1 MIAVYGIKNCDTC
14 RKSLKWLKGE
24 GIEHCYHDLSID
36 GLDRDSLLVWVESIG
51 WNKLLNRRGTTWRNL
66 PEFEKEGLDET
77 RAVNLMLAHP
87 TLIKRPV
94 FEIGP
99 RVFVGFSAQT
109 QGVLKG

>member
-1 MIAVYGIKNCDTC
+1 MITVYGIKNCDTC

-24 GIEHCYHDLSID
+24 GIEYRYHDLRID
-36 GLDRDSLLVWVESIG
+36 GLNRVSLLSWVESVG
-51 WNKLLNRRGTTWRNL
+51 WDRLLNRRGTTWRNL

-77 RAVNLMLAHP
+77 GAVDLMLAHP

-99 RVFVGFSAQT
+99 RVFIGFSAQE
-109 QGVLKG
+109 QDVLRD